1 MHIFANKLHV
11 FLLAKSLILEM
22 IDDRIYMDKLVKRK
36 GETYGREE
44 ILKVVS

>member
-1 MHIFANKLHV
+1 MYIFANKLHV

-22 IDDRIYMDKLVKRK
+22 VHDRIYMDELVKRK

>member
-1 MHIFANKLHV
+1 MYIFANKLHV

-22 IDDRIYMDKLVKRK
+22 VHDRIYMDELVKRK
-36 GETYGREE
+36 GEIHGREE

>member
-1 MHIFANKLHV
+1 MYIFANKLHV
-11 FLLAKSLILEM
+11 FSLAKLLILEM
-22 IDDRIYMDKLVKRK
+22 IHDRIYMDKLVKRK